1 MKKTYIQPEMLT
13 AKLQHMQMLCESLT
27 SVEDDSTGTNIIYA
41 GEGTGP
47 ARTKESHNVWDEEW

>member
-1 MKKTYIQPEMLT
+1 MLT
-13 AKLQHMQMLCESLT
+13 AKIQHMQMLCESLT
-27 SVEDDSTGTNIIYA
+27 AVEDDSTGTNIGYA